1 MGDREEGGKDG
12 GGRWRHELVLDTGDD
27 RDPLKISS
35 VCVCV
40 YLYLLL
46 CLFKMLTLKTPFFD
60 LDITD

>member
-1 MGDREEGGKDG
+1 MQPQLEGGVTGDREEGGKDG

-40 YLYLLL
+40 SLPIA
-46 CLFKMLTLKTPFFD
+46 LF
-60 LDITD
+60 I

>member
-40 YLYLLL
+40 CIFTYCFVYLK
-46 CLFKMLTLKTPFFD
+46 CSP
-60 LDITD
+60 